1 MQEFVPMW
9 QGLVRVREGRG
20 PWGTGP
26 LRYLKYLSAM
36 AMLSAACY
44 PAGTRRC
51 WTRRMR
57 MVALS
62 ALREGAV
69 RPWLRSVG
77 SCTLLQRVIAKR
89 PGLLERPY
97 RPLGELG
104 MTFHE
109 RASLVADHYGVMH
122 ATLPLPVCERIYLD
136 GGLTWKFG
144 DDGEGETGRYTL
156 RLGDSGPNPKEGELA
171 FYWVDS
177 ATDTC
182 LAQLSFYLTHGYDG
196 PAVFIGGLQG
206 PKGEASREYIR
217 ASTKACEGVRPK
229 DAVMEALLALA
240 GHIGARR
247 IVAVSRANHVGRQR
261 NTPREIQADYE
272 TFWRESHAVDLPD
285 GNMAIP
291 VLQPVR
297 DIADIPSKKR
307 SAWRRKQAMAEGI
320 RASVACALREE
331 SDTADTGLRAA

>member
-1 MQEFVPMW
+1 MQEFFPMW
-9 QGLVRVREGRG
+9 QGLTRVREGG
-20 PWGTGP
+20 SPWGHGP
-26 LRYLKYLSAM
+26 LRYLKYLGAM
-36 AMLSAACY
+36 ITVSAACY

-51 WTRRMR
+51 WTRRAR
-57 MVALS
+57 MVAMS

-69 RPWLRSVG
+69 RPWLRAAG
-77 SCTLLQRVIAKR
+77 SCALLQRVIAKR
-89 PGLLERPY
+89 PALLERPY

-122 ATLPLPVCERIYLD
+122 ATLPLSLCERVYLD
-136 GGLTWKFG
+136 GGVAWQFG
-144 DDGEGETGRYTL
+144 DDGRYTL

-206 PKGEASREYIR
+206 PKGETSREYIR
-217 ASTKACEGVRPK
+217 VSTKSCEGVRPK

-285 GNMAIP
+285 GNMSIP

-307 SAWRRKQAMAEGI
+307 SAWRRKQAVAESI
-320 RASVACALREE
+320 RARVCDTLRD
-331 SDTADTGLRAA
+331 SA

>member
-1 MQEFVPMW
+1 MQDFVPMLY
-9 QGLVRVREGRG
+9 QGLSGARG
-20 PWGTGP
+20 GASSAGP
-26 LRYLKYLSAM
+26 LRYLKFLGAM
-36 AMLSAACY
+36 MTLSAACY

-51 WTRRMR
+51 WTRRAR
-57 MVALS
+57 MVAMS

-69 RPWLRSVG
+69 RPWLRAAG
-77 SCTLLQRVIAKR
+77 SCALLQRVIALR
-89 PGLLERPY
+89 PGILERPY
-97 RPLGELG
+97 RPLGEFG

-109 RASLVADHYGVMH
+109 RASLVVDHYGVMH
-122 ATLPLPVCERIYLD
+122 ATLPLAVCERVYLG
-136 GGLTWKFG
+136 GGLAWSFG
-144 DDGEGETGRYTL
+144 EGRYTL

-171 FYWVDS
+171 FYWHDT
-177 ATDTC
+177 ATNTC

-217 ASTKACEGVRPK
+217 MSTKACEGVRPK

-291 VLQPVR
+291 VMQPVR

-307 SAWRRKQAMAEGI
+307 SAWRRKQAVAEEI
-320 RASVACALREE
+320 RAQVCAEL
-331 SDTADTGLRAA
+331 SSA